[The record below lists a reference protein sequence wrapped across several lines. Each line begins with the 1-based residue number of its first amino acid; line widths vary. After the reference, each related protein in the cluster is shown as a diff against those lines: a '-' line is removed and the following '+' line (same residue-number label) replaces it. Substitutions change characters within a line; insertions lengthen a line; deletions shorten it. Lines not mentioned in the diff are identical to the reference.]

1 MPQWKQYS
9 GTWPLQTQ
17 MQAVAAGTWT
27 GITIN
32 KLYTWG
38 NQSSGRLGLNDA
50 INRSS
55 PTQVGSDTNWNFV
68 TSSVG
73 NNSAAIKTN
82 GTLWTWGANAYGEL
96 GVNNQIETSSPVQVG
111 ALTNW
116 SKVTFASQ
124 WCLAIKTDGTLWSWG
139 RNRYGSLGLNDA
151 VSRSSPVQIGAL
163 NTWQTICVTDNPEA
177 AFAIKTDG
185 TLWSW
190 GNNTYGQ
197 LAQND
202 TVYRSSPVQVGALT
216 NWSYI
221 SGFPSG
227 YGVAVKTD
235 GTLWSWGYNPNGQ
248 LGTNDVV
255 YRSSPVQVGALT
267 NWSKVSGGGSFV
279 TSIKTDGTL
288 WSWGNNAGGQ
298 LGQNNLDLKSSPVQ
312 IGALTT
318 WSQIGSGGA
327 RTFALK
333 TDNTLWAWGTNSSG
347 PLGDG
352 TVVSR
357 SSPVQIG
364 ADTWNVISTNAGL
377 SNIALK

>member
-27 GITIN
+27 GIILN
-32 KLYTWG
+32 ELYTWG

-68 TSSVG
+68 TSAVG

-82 GTLWTWGANAYGEL
+82 GTLWTWGSNAYGEL
-96 GVNNQIETSSPVQVG
+96 GVDNRIETSSPVQVG

-124 WCLAIKTDGTLWSWG
+124 WCLAIKTDGTMWSWG
-139 RNRYGSLGLNDA
+139 RGTGGRLGLDDA

-163 NTWQTICVTDNPEA
+163 NTWSTICVGDVGAA
-177 AFAIKTDG
+177 AFAIKADG

-190 GNNTYGQ
+190 GSNTYGQ
-197 LAQND
+197 LGLND
-202 TVYRSSPVQVGALT
+202 TAYRSSPTQVGSLT
-216 NWSYI
+216 NWSYM
-221 SGFPSG
+221 SGYPG
-227 YGVAVKTD
+227 QYGVAVKTD
-235 GTLWSWGYNPNGQ
+235 GTLWSWGYNPDGR
-248 LGTNDVV
+248 LGTNDLV

-267 NWSKVSGGGSFV
+267 NWSKVSGGSSFV

-288 WSWGNNAGGQ
+288 WSWGLNTLGQ
-298 LGQNNLDLKSSPVQ
+298 LGQNNDTNKSSPVQ

-318 WSQIGSGGA
+318 WLQIGSGGA
-327 RTFALK
+327 RTFVLK
-333 TDNTLWAWGTNSSG
+333 TDNTLWAFGTNTSG
-347 PLGDG
+347 SLGDG
-352 TVVSR
+352 TVVNK

-364 ADTWNVISTNAGL
+364 SDTWKIISTNAGL
-377 SNIALK
+377 SNIAIK